1 MYSPDRV
8 KEQDKV
14 AVASHV
20 TSGITDPASS
30 PSHVI
35 MGEKISP
42 VITTS
47 LTISDM
53 ASLCIIDSD
62 CETEGD
68 EGPCDHEPGLEF
80 DDSELTDP
88 ATCLTQMEQD
98 EDGEYDDHQ
107 RYEEDDE
114 EYSVEPIDEE
124 EEEEEED
131 HQQHEYQETDRSQH
145 EIHSLSHQ
153 LDHDQLQQ
161 GHFGMLLLLLLDSF
175 FFISFLLH
183 FMSA

>member
-8 KEQDKV
+8 KEKDKV

-20 TSGITDPASS
+20 TSEVTAPTSS
-30 PSHVI
+30 PHVI
-35 MGEKISP
+35 MGEKVSP

-98 EDGEYDDHQ
+98 DDGEYDGHQ
-107 RYEEDDE
+107 RYEDDEDE

-124 EEEEEED
+124 EDDGE
-131 HQQHEYQETDRSQH
+131 QHEYQETDGNSH
-145 EIHSLSHQ
+145 EIHPLSHQ

-161 GHFGMLLLLLLDSF
+161 GHFGMFPLLS
-175 FFISFLLH
+175 SSSCFL
-183 FMSA
+183 